1 MAVTIKIEK
10 KDGNII
16 ETRIGAD
23 GKPIKEANK

>member
-10 KDGNII
+10 KDGTTT

-23 GKPIKEANK
+23 GKPIKEA

>member
-1 MAVTIKIEK
+1 MAVIIKIEK

-23 GKPIKEANK
+23 GKPIKEA